1 MTPREFRQEQEFEFD
16 HFQEL
21 TNTGIKPNY
30 VNIELFAHEYHKRKL
45 KLLGIGGVSKSFALG
60 KTVMVNRCI
69 YGHEFN
75 LGETVDIV
83 DYEPSQTT
91 SWLCSNGKNQWW
103 LSEDEANVC

>member
-45 KLLGIGGVSKSFALG
+45 KLLGIGGVSQQRELLEAYQHFIDWNEEHDRKADTLQRIDAFIA
-60 KTVMVNRCI
+60 
-69 YGHEFN
+69 FN
-75 LGETVDIV
+75 CG
-83 DYEPSQTT
+83 
-91 SWLCSNGKNQWW
+91 
-103 LSEDEANVC
+103 